1 MDHALINSVFTP
13 TAVNKHETKGD
24 VTTRV
29 AREILDQETAARDA
43 KTERLR
49 AARLAREAAEAS
61 MPTAPAAKK
70 TAKSSARKAAK

>member
-61 MPTAPAAKK
+61 IPAAKK

>member
-1 MDHALINSVFTP
+1 MNQELINSVFTP
-13 TAVNKHETKGD
+13 IINKHETKAD

-29 AREILDQETAARDA
+29 AREIMDQEAAARAA

-61 MPTAPAAKK
+61 MPAAPAARK
-70 TAKSSARKAAK
+70 TARSSPRKAAK